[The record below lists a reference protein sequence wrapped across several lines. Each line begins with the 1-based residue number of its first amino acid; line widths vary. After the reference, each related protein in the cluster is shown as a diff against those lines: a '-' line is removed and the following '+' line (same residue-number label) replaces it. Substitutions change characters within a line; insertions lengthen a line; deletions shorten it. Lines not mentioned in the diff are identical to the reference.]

1 MNQHRP
7 ISGSDTDEQAS
18 LWAARLDGS
27 ALSAPE
33 RAELEAWLA
42 GDRARGELLSR
53 YRELSSDL
61 GEVLPALAAAG
72 LVEPPR
78 GEGRAS
84 RRAWAPG
91 WIAAAALAC
100 AAVAAA
106 VWFGMPGP
114 RPESIATA
122 PAQRRSFTLSDGTV
136 VELNASTS
144 AQFENGRSERRVRL
158 SEGEAYFVVTKDWQ
172 RPFII
177 ETPAGTVRVTGT
189 VFNVRTAGDSE
200 MEVTVVEGTVLVS
213 PGKPGS
219 AGATPPR
226 ALGAGDQLTSL
237 AGSTVVRAL
246 PAGDVG
252 DAIAWRRGLIVC
264 KGMPLSEAVARF
276 ARFNGLRITVTP
288 GAVRQTAGGIGGVF
302 SIDDPGSFYEDLGAM
317 YHVRVSR
324 EPDGSARLSSTTEP

>member
-136 VELNASTS
+136 VELNANTS

-158 SEGEAYFVVTKDWQ
+158 ADGEAYFVVTKDKE
-172 RPFII
+172 RPFIV

-189 VFNVRTAGDSE
+189 VFNVRAAATSE
-200 MEVTVVEGTVLVS
+200 LEVTVVEGTVRVR
-213 PGKPGS
+213 PGGPDAEESEAKV
-219 AGATPPR
+219 
-226 ALGAGDQLTSL
+226 LGAGDQLTSL
-237 AGSTVVRAL
+237 AGSAVVRRL
-246 PAGDVG
+246 PAGAVD
-252 DAIAWRRGLIVC
+252 DALAWRRGLIVC
-264 KGMPLSEAVARF
+264 EGMPLAEAVARF
-276 ARFNGLRITVTP
+276 AHYNGLRITVTP

-302 SIDDPGSFYEDLGAM
+302 SIDDPGSFFEDLGAM
-317 YHVRVSR
+317 YHVSVSR
-324 EPDGSARLSSTTEP
+324 GPDGSARVSGTPEP